1 MARSLDSII
10 KFSTRISG
18 RKISCSEM
26 NHVNKSD
33 EIDTSR
39 SRTHETAN
47 DIESIFPL
55 NASPWL
61 YSSEQGVPDPKIQ
74 QPRLFRFELGTSMIP
89 WRFRILLGIHSY
101 GLHSSRKLIWDDIGF
116 DKLNRKSVWKKF
128 GQTLHFL
135 TLEFADVSLEK
146 GYQFDHALRSHRYV
160 QISGVFVA
168 LIAALMVGKAV
179 QDNIDST
186 SCSVGEMIL
195 SETLF
200 YAMIMG
206 LVRSLISLS
215 FVTSKRFTVW
225 LMDNF
230 QLFQSAWAVFAMIT
244 CLSLYYYPPSPSCA
258 VPGQEATIFAALVII
273 VSVFYRLRF
282 IYLFGLIVL
291 SAVFVL
297 CLRWSSQVAGMR
309 GPIDP
314 IIMTAA
320 AIGSLGSIYFV
331 EVLMRKDFVQSL
343 AVTTE
348 SQRSDRL
355 LRNVL
360 PKRIIDV
367 LKKRQDGA
375 AFNGNASSAV
385 GPGATALFTRT
396 TGGMHAASYTNL
408 STIGGGSRTS
418 SMPFSRQ
425 GSMGFVSHR
434 FDSRIGPSLANTAIA
449 EAFDSVTI
457 LFADVV
463 GFTKISAR
471 VSPEQLVLLLNE
483 LFTVFDNIADQNGLE
498 KVKTIGDAYMSA
510 GGLPTPHP
518 LHAHAAARM
527 GLQMLESVQMFCD
540 DKGDPLLLRI
550 GMHSGS
556 CVAGVIG
563 RRKFIY
569 DVWGDCVNTA
579 SRMESHGEPM
589 RVHCSQQ
596 TADRIQLDFELE
608 SRGELEI
615 KGKGKMSTYF
625 VLSEMPHSR
634 FRSVLPSDINQWRDR
649 FSSGRGSMA
658 PITEDFEDLRK
669 SDNGDAQVP
678 TDNEDNNDEEIF

>member
-1 MARSLDSII
+1 MNNYINNSDSNNA
-10 KFSTRISG
+10 S
-18 RKISCSEM
+18 M
-26 NHVNKSD
+26 
-33 EIDTSR
+33 SR
-39 SRTHETAN
+39 PNEFPN

-61 YSSEQGVPDPKIQ
+61 NSPGTGVPDVNVQ
-74 QPRLFRFELGTSMIP
+74 EPRLFRFQFGSNMIP
-89 WRFRILLGIHSY
+89 WRLRILLGLHTY
-101 GLHSSRKLIWDDIGF
+101 GLHSAKKLRWNDIGY

-128 GQTLHFL
+128 GQTLHFF

-160 QISGVFVA
+160 QMSGVFVA
-168 LIAALMVGKAV
+168 IIAAIVVGKTV
-179 QDNIDST
+179 QDNT
-186 SCSVGEMIL
+186 QPTNCSLGDMVL

-200 YAMIMG
+200 YAMILG
-206 LVRSLISLS
+206 LVRSVISLS
-215 FVTSKRFTVW
+215 FISSARFTDW
-225 LMDNF
+225 LMANF
-230 QLFQSAWAVFAMIT
+230 QLFQFVWALAAMIT
-244 CLSLYYYPPSPSCA
+244 CLGLFYYNPLSSCMA
-258 VPGQEATIFAALVII
+258 QGQEATTFTALVIL

-282 IYLFGLIVL
+282 IYLFILVIF
-291 SAVFVL
+291 SAIFIA
-297 CLRWSSQVAGMR
+297 CARWNSSVAGMN

-314 IIMTAA
+314 IIMATA
-320 AIGSLGSIYFV
+320 AIGSLGTIYFI

-360 PKRIIDV
+360 PKRIIDI

-375 AFNGNASSAV
+375 FNGNASTAAIA
-385 GPGATALFTRT
+385 PGATALFTRT
-396 TGGMHAASYTNL
+396 GGHMQMGSYTNL
-408 STIGGGSRTS
+408 SAVGGGSTTS
-418 SMPFSRQ
+418 SIPFSRQ
-425 GSMGFVSHR
+425 GSLGFVSHR
-434 FDSRIGPSLANTAIA
+434 FDSRVGPSLTNTAIA

-510 GGLPTPHP
+510 GGLPNPHP

-596 TADRIQLDFELE
+596 TAERIQLDFELE

-615 KGKGKMSTYF
+615 KGKGKMSTFF
-625 VLSEMPHSR
+625 VLSEMPHSK

-658 PITEDFEDLRK
+658 PINEVIDEHEKPDQD
-669 SDNGDAQVP
+669 DNVLLP
-678 TDNEDNNDEEIF
+678 TDDEDNCDEEVF

>member
-1 MARSLDSII
+1 
-10 KFSTRISG
+10 
-18 RKISCSEM
+18 M
-26 NHVNKSD
+26 NTVNKS
-33 EIDTSR
+33 EGNHSTSSR
-39 SRTHETAN
+39 SMEVRN
-47 DIESIFPL
+47 DIESIFPMF
-55 NASPWL
+55 ASPWNFTQE
-61 YSSEQGVPDPKIQ
+61 SSTNTRSTGLP
-74 QPRLFRFELGTSMIP
+74 LFRFDWGSNMIP
-89 WRFRILLGIHSY
+89 WRFRIFFGIHSY
-101 GLHSSRKLIWDDIGF
+101 GLHSTRKLKWGDIGY
-116 DKLNRKSVWKKF
+116 DKLNRRSVWKKF

-146 GYQFDHALRSHRYV
+146 GYQLDHAVRSHRYV
-160 QISGVFVA
+160 QVSGLFVA
-168 LIAALMVGKAV
+168 VIAGLVVGKSV
-179 QDNIDST
+179 QDHKRGLDCTLSE
-186 SCSVGEMIL
+186 SIL

-200 YAMIMG
+200 YAMIAG
-206 LVRSLISLS
+206 LLRSMISLS
-215 FVTSKRFTVW
+215 FLTSKRFDKW
-225 LMDNF
+225 MINNF
-230 QLFQSAWAVFAMIT
+230 QFFQSIWAIMAMT
-244 CLSLYYYPPSPSCA
+244 ACLGLFYFNPIPSCVVA
-258 VPGQEATIFAALVII
+258 GQEASTYSALVIL
-273 VSVFYRLRF
+273 VAVFYRLRF
-282 IYLFGLIVL
+282 IYLMCLILLSSIAVLIV
-291 SAVFVL
+291 
-297 CLRWSSQVAGMR
+297 RWFSVSAGMN
-309 GPIDP
+309 GFMDP
-314 IIMTAA
+314 IIMCAA
-320 AIGSLGSIYFV
+320 TLGSLGTVYFV

-360 PKRIIDV
+360 PKRIIDI
-367 LKKRQDGA
+367 LKKRQDGSGA
-375 AFNGNASSAV
+375 GASMNAV
-385 GPGATALFTRT
+385 GPGATALFTR
-396 TGGMHAASYTNL
+396 A
-408 STIGGGSRTS
+408 GGGVHMTDQSMMVTGSAQVHGS
-418 SMPFSRQ
+418 SWI
-425 GSMGFVSHR
+425 GSR

-540 DKGDPLLLRI
+540 DRGDPLLLRI

-596 TADRIQLDFELE
+596 TAERIQLDFELE
-608 SRGELEI
+608 SRGELDI
-615 KGKGKMSTYF
+615 KGKGKM
-625 VLSEMPHSR
+625 
-634 FRSVLPSDINQWRDR
+634 
-649 FSSGRGSMA
+649 
-658 PITEDFEDLRK
+658 
-669 SDNGDAQVP
+669 
-678 TDNEDNNDEEIF
+678 